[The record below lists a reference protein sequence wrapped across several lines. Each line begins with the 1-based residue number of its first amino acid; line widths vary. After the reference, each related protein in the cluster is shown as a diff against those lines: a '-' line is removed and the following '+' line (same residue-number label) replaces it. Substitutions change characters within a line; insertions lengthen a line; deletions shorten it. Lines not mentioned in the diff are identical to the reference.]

1 MKPKEFARGT
11 MSFRLN
17 DRNHSSVS
25 SNRVAAS
32 GKKAILVRMSLPWAT
47 WTLVPLLCGD
57 SMVLISAFLAE
68 KEDQDR

>member
-25 SNRVAAS
+25 SNRCRL

-47 WTLVPLLCGD
+47 WTLVP
-57 SMVLISAFLAE
+57 SYAE
-68 KEDQDR
+68 IPWS